1 MSRRK
6 KSGFLTFCFSLMP
19 GAGEMYLGFM
29 KMGTSLMGLFFIV
42 IAAIL
47 LLNVGTV
54 MLIDVVLW
62 FYSFFHVHNLAGLP
76 DAEFLAVE
84 DEFLF
89 RLDEVFD
96 MGEEKEK
103 YRKVVAVLMIVVGIL
118 LLWNGWKAA
127 LKPWIPNFLFDM
139 ISRFENTA
147 PRILIGIAIMI
158 GGIHMIKGKKEEM
171 EEVIRSGRII
181 DVDASDVRNENG
193 SRNHAGETEDRFM
206 PAAEAE
212 RKIYGTE
219 TERKDS

>member
-29 KMGTSLMGLFFIV
+29 KMGVSLMGLFFAV
-42 IAAIL
+42 IAVSIF
-47 LLNVGTV
+47 LNVGSV

-62 FYSFFHVHNLAGLP
+62 FYSFFHVHNLAGLE

-96 MGEEKEK
+96 MRAEKEK
-103 YRKVVAVLMIVVGIL
+103 YRKAAAILMIAVGIL

-127 LKPWIPNFLFDM
+127 LMPWIPNFLFDM

-147 PRILIGIAIMI
+147 PRILVGIAIII

-171 EEVIRSGRII
+171 EEVIIDIDADDVGKENSSGNNAR
-181 DVDASDVRNENG
+181 ETG
-193 SRNHAGETEDRFM
+193 AGFM
-206 PAAEAE
+206 PVAEAE
-212 RKIYGTE
+212 RKIYGAE
-219 TERKDS
+219 AERKDS

>member
-29 KMGTSLMGLFFIV
+29 KMGVSLMGLFFAV
-42 IAAIL
+42 IAVSIF
-47 LLNVGTV
+47 LNVGSV

-62 FYSFFHVHNLAGLP
+62 FYSFFHVHNLAGLE
-76 DAEFLAVE
+76 DVEFLAVE

-96 MGEEKEK
+96 MRAEKEK
-103 YRKVVAVLMIVVGIL
+103 YRKAAAILMIAVGIL

-127 LKPWIPNFLFDM
+127 LMPWIPNFLFDM

-147 PRILIGIAIMI
+147 PRILVGIAIII

-171 EEVIRSGRII
+171 EEVIIDIDADDVGKENSSGNNAR
-181 DVDASDVRNENG
+181 ETG
-193 SRNHAGETEDRFM
+193 AGFM
-206 PAAEAE
+206 PVVEAE
-212 RKIYGTE
+212 RKIYGAE
-219 TERKDS
+219 AERKDS

>member
-29 KMGTSLMGLFFIV
+29 KMGVSLMGLFFAV
-42 IAAIL
+42 IAVSIF
-47 LLNVGTV
+47 LNVGSV

-62 FYSFFHVHNLAGLP
+62 FYSFFHVHNLAGLE
-76 DAEFLAVE
+76 DVEFLAVE

-96 MGEEKEK
+96 MRAEKEK
-103 YRKVVAVLMIVVGIL
+103 YRKAAAILMIAVGIL

-127 LKPWIPNFLFDM
+127 LMPWIPNFLFDM

-147 PRILIGIAIMI
+147 PRILVGIAIII

-171 EEVIRSGRII
+171 EEVIIDIDADDVGKENSSGNNAR
-181 DVDASDVRNENG
+181 ETG
-193 SRNHAGETEDRFM
+193 AGFM
-206 PAAEAE
+206 PVAEAE
-212 RKIYGTE
+212 RKIYGAE
-219 TERKDS
+219 AERKDS

>member
-6 KSGFLTFCFSLMP
+6 KSGFLTFCFSLIP

-29 KMGTSLMGLFFIV
+29 KMGVSLMGLFFAV
-42 IAAIL
+42 IAVSIF
-47 LLNVGTV
+47 LNVGSV

-62 FYSFFHVHNLAGLP
+62 FYSFFHVHNLAGLE
-76 DAEFLAVE
+76 DTEFLAVE

-96 MGEEKEK
+96 MGVEKEK
-103 YRKVVAVLMIVVGIL
+103 YRKAAAILMIAVGIL

-127 LKPWIPNFLFDM
+127 LMPWIPNFLFDM

-147 PRILIGIAIMI
+147 PRILVGIAIII

-171 EEVIRSGRII
+171 EEVIIDIDADDVGKENSSGNNAR
-181 DVDASDVRNENG
+181 ETG
-193 SRNHAGETEDRFM
+193 AGFM
-206 PAAEAE
+206 PVVEAE
-212 RKIYGTE
+212 RKIYGAE
-219 TERKDS
+219 AERKDS